1 MQIGETGSLSYEE
14 FQTLYQQAIEQKKH
28 TSLTILQ
35 QTYPDYYKRA
45 FVEQMPPIPDWDSSS
60 SPYPI
65 LRLPPGYSP
74 SIINM
79 VFYLTGNSKTSHIC
93 MDYMFEHLQ
102 SVKRRNIRTDEI
114 IYIFDEALLWEQFFM
129 KEPVLSSILQS
140 RKIYSFQELVARTQD
155 YFAKRLSSY

>member
-1 MQIGETGSLSYEE
+1 
-14 FQTLYQQAIEQKKH
+14 
-28 TSLTILQ
+28 
-35 QTYPDYYKRA
+35 
-45 FVEQMPPIPDWDSSS
+45 
-60 SPYPI
+60 
-65 LRLPPGYSP
+65 
-74 SIINM
+74 
-79 VFYLTGNSKTSHIC
+79 
-93 MDYMFEHLQ
+93 MDYLFEHLQ